1 MNQTAKTSRRLTL
14 NEVLAVALIWGA
26 VIYGLSTRPSEART
40 EAHAVAQSCGG

>member
-26 VIYGLSTRPSEART
+26 VIYGLSTGPTEART
-40 EAHAVAQSCGG
+40 EARASVEGCGG